1 MSAALQ
7 VRPFPWHALERTTWS
22 EVHALYQVR
31 RWASSYADL
40 PRVASVL
47 AGLLGA
53 RVEIL
58 LQRAQ
63 PLTGA
68 RGIPGGAA
76 VVLAGAEAPSL
87 ERGMLIETDLA
98 LISRAVAQVTQ
109 RKPSRVLDLSASASP
124 AAAGALG
131 AIVVA
136 ALRRAHQG
144 RGVRVLAAGPAT
156 VLEGD
161 MTRLGLDLCSV
172 TLTVLVGDDAYEARV
187 VVPRSATLAVPPF
200 PWGIAALAALDAIPL
215 ALPVVAH
222 TLLTTATDLAS
233 LEPGDALV
241 LDGWPLARDPAGSM
255 TGPVRLSAP
264 TSSMGVS
271 ADLVEDGLVVLRG
284 EAVALC
290 AAEAEM
296 GDAVDRSSLIEAIGE
311 VPVVLRVELGEA
323 RMAAREWAALGRGD
337 VVTLGRRVGES
348 VVLRVG
354 GVPVARGDLVEIDGE
369 VGVRIVERFAADGP
383 QR

>member
-1 MSAALQ
+1 VSAAVR
-7 VRPFPWHALERTTWS
+7 VRPFPWHALEQTTWS

-31 RWASSYADL
+31 RWASAYADL
-40 PRVASVL
+40 PRVTSVL
-47 AGLLGA
+47 AELLGA

-63 PLTGA
+63 PLTEP
-68 RGIPGGAA
+68 RGIPGGAG
-76 VVLAGAEAPSL
+76 VVLAGPDAPRL
-87 ERGMLIETDLA
+87 ERAMLVETDLA
-98 LISRAVAQVTQ
+98 LIARAVAQVTQ
-109 RKPSRVLDLSASASP
+109 RKPSRVLDLGACASP
-124 AAAGALG
+124 AASGALG

-144 RGVRVLAAGPAT
+144 RAVRVLAAGPAT
-156 VLEGD
+156 VLEAD
-161 MTRLGLDLCSV
+161 MTRLGLDLCGV

-187 VVPRSATLAVPPF
+187 VVPRSATLAAPPL
-200 PWGIAALAALDAIPL
+200 PWGTAALAALGAIPL
-215 ALPVVAH
+215 ALPVVGH

-241 LDGWPLARDPAGSM
+241 LDGWPLAGDPAGSM
-255 TGPVRLSAP
+255 TGLVCLSAP
-264 TSSMGVS
+264 TSSMGIS
-271 ADLVEDGLVVLRG
+271 ADLVDDGRLVLRG
-284 EAVALC
+284 EAVPLC

-296 GDAVDRSSLIEAIGE
+296 GDAVDRGSLIEAIGE

-369 VGVRIVERFAADGP
+369 VGVRIVERLAADGA